1 MRKLI
6 LIFGL
11 ILCLHNLVNAQ
22 AYTGQ
27 AGYNK
32 NMISA
37 AINEMPYE
45 ESTVDNAI
53 ATKFKSLGYSSSKA
67 SDDFLVFKAV
77 KLPELGPD
85 TYDLY
90 FKTDRKSKKE
100 KGRTVVYMLISKG
113 SEVFIA
119 QAADTNLFGNANVFL
134 NNLIT
139 DVAAADLQVQIAAQE
154 DVVKKANKKLNNL
167 TDDSQDLAKKQAKI
181 NQEIEDNKNDLAKQQ
196 AEVASQTQILETLKA
211 KQKQ

>member
-6 LIFGL
+6 LIFGVL
-11 ILCLHNLVNAQ
+11 FCLNNVVKAQ
-22 AYTGQ
+22 AYSGQ

-45 ESTVDNAI
+45 ESTVDA
-53 ATKFKSLGYSSSKA
+53 AVAAKFKSMGYSSSKA

-77 KLPELGPD
+77 KLPQLGPD

-113 SEVFIA
+113 SEVFISE
-119 QAADTNLFGNANVFL
+119 AADTVLFANAKTFL

-139 DVAAADLQVQIAAQE
+139 DVAAADLEVQIAAQAE
-154 DVVKKANKKLNNL
+154 IVKKANKKLNNL
-167 TDDSQDLAKKQAKI
+167 TDDGQDLAKKQAKI
-181 NQEIEDNKNDLAKQQ
+181 NQQIADNKNDTAKQQ
-196 AEVASQTQILETLKA
+196 AELASQTQILETLKA
-211 KQKQ
+211 KRTQ